1 MGRRPARGAAA
12 RVVGRAALG
21 YLVAVAVYAVGLDL
35 LGEAPARM
43 VDALGFGLLGLLA
56 GLALQLAKE
65 WDRAP
70 RTPSRDRT

>member
-1 MGRRPARGAAA
+1 MGRRPARGASA

-21 YLVAVAVYAVGLDL
+21 YLLAVAVYAVGLDL
-35 LGEAPARM
+35 LGDAPARV

-56 GLALQLAKE
+56 GLLLQLANE

-70 RTPSRDRT
+70 RTSRRERT